1 MVIGCFK
8 KKRENYPEKA
18 FDKDIQKPGFKFNPG
33 LALIDLQTTGP
44 SYRYLL
50 NFVPK
55 DEHGKC
61 MKHDR
66 VITYYLYER
75 YY

>member
-1 MVIGCFK
+1 MVLDAL
-8 KKRENYPEKA
+8 KRKEKIIQKRHLN
-18 FDKDIQKPGFKFNPG
+18 KDIQKPGFKFNPG
-33 LALIDLQTTGP
+33 LALIDLRTTGP